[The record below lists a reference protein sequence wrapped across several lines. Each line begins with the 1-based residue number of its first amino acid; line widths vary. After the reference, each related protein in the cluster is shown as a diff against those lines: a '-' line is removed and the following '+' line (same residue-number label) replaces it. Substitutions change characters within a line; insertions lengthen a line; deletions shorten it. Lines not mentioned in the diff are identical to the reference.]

1 MRNYIYFKTADEQC
15 WILKDSNNID
25 PNEYKFTTRSKF
37 DTMGKAETRL
47 LNFADKNNIKP
58 QKIEL

>member
-1 MRNYIYFKTADEQC
+1 MYNYIYFKTADGQC
-15 WILKDSNNID
+15 WILKDTNKID
-25 PNEYKFTTRSKF
+25 KKEYKFRISSKY